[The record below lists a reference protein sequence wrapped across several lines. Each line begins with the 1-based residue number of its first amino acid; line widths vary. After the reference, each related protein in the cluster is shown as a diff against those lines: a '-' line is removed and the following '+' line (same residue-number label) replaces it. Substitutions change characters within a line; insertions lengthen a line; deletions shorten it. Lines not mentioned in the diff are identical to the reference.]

1 MAKNTVLLNDEDKV
15 RVGKMSK
22 NDRLPPIK
30 KNNNSKILPIIGG
43 DNIDIL
49 NAEELIKR
57 QKMNTQELMKQQKE
71 IEQMQKQYRDFVGE
85 HQISGND
92 SEFVKKLEN
101 GRVIT
106 IKSNQYYDAKEG
118 DIKNNNNK

>member
-30 KNNNSKILPIIGG
+30 KNKILPIVGG
-43 DNIDIL
+43 ENIDIL

-57 QKMNTQELMKQQKE
+57 QKMNTEELMKQQRE

-85 HQISGND
+85 HQISGNNSD
-92 SEFVKKLEN
+92 FVKKLEN

-118 DIKNNNNK
+118 NIKK